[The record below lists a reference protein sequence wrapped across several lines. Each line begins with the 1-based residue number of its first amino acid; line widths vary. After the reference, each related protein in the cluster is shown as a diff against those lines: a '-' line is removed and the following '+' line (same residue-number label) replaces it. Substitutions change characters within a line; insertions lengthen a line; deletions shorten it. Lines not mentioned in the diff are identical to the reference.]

1 MCHDYRS
8 RIKRHHNSLCKSRY
22 FNNRQSLSET
32 VRSTGHPPLKNWH
45 WKWKGSSKQVVE
57 SELQLCSSSKCL
69 LNCTPLRVG
78 IHITFS
84 KSKAIHLEVL
94 QLKIGGNV
102 FPIFRFPQRAT
113 EHVSSRIVFLDH
125 WFAILLIAW
134 LLQWKHALGELEEKK
149 GQQIFRVWNLKSVFQ
164 LISMSILINP

>member
-22 FNNRQSLSET
+22 FNNRQSLSGT
-32 VRSTGHPPLKNWH
+32 VRSAGHPPLKNWH
-45 WKWKGSSKQVVE
+45 WKWKDSSKQVVE

-78 IHITFS
+78 IRMTSS

-94 QLKIGGNV
+94 QLKIGGNY

-113 EHVSSRIVFLDH
+113 EHISSRIVFLDH
-125 WFAILLIAW
+125 WFDILLIAW
-134 LLQWKHALGELEEKK
+134 LFQWKHALGELEKK
-149 GQQIFRVWNLKSVFQ
+149 RGNKS
-164 LISMSILINP
+164 LEIGI